1 MKVTIDGQ
9 DIFELTEI
17 QKKVLKN
24 DIKSEVFEDDIKRRL
39 FYIINHKY
47 EQCFKRLKAECE
59 PKLAAKGV
67 ESIPTDKDAF
77 AELVFSQPKYKDRS
91 ARELEAEKTLTR

>member
-1 MKVTIDGQ
+1 MIVKVDNV
-9 DIFELTEI
+9 DLFELTEI

-24 DIKSEVFEDDIKRRL
+24 DIKADIFEDDIKRRL

-47 EQCFKRLKAECE
+47 EQCFKRLKAEWE

-67 ESIPTDKDAF
+67 ESLPVDKDAF
-77 AELVFSQPKYKDRS
+77 AQLVFSQPEYKDRS
-91 ARELEAEKTLTR
+91 ARELESVEK

>member
-1 MKVTIDGQ
+1 MIVKVDNV
-9 DIFELTEI
+9 DLFELTEI

-24 DIKSEVFEDDIKRRL
+24 DIKADIFEDDIKRRL

-47 EQCFKRLKAECE
+47 EQCFKRLKAEWE

-67 ESIPTDKDAF
+67 ESIPTNKDAF
-77 AELVFSQPKYKDRS
+77 AQLVFSQPEYKDRS
-91 ARELEAEKTLTR
+91 AREAEVKLK